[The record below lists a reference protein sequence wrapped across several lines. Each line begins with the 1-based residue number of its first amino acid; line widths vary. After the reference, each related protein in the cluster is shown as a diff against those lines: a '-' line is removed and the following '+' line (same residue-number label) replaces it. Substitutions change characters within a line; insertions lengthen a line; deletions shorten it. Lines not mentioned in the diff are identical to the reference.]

1 MKQKGFFFFLKVT
14 KLQFVYDIETHFT
27 QTWQAMETMVEKGL
41 VKAIGVSNFNE
52 DQLQILINNCK
63 VSGVV

>member
-1 MKQKGFFFFLKVT
+1 M
-14 KLQFVYDIETHFT
+14 YDIETHFT
-27 QTWQAMETMVEKGL
+27 QTWQAMERMVEKGL